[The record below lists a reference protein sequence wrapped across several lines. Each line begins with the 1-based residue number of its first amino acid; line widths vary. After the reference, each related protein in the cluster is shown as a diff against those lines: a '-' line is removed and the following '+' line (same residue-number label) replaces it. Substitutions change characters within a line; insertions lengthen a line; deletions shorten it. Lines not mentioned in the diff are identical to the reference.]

1 MFFGS
6 GFPQQEFYMRRA
18 GGRWMRQQDVQA
30 QHTHSQVYGEYMLT
44 FVISL
49 SNVSDEN
56 FNENRNF

>member
-1 MFFGS
+1 
-6 GFPQQEFYMRRA
+6 MRRA